1 MYPESAVSP
10 RHARSAAIAHSSH
23 ALALALA
30 LLTLVASPGRAQ
42 VVLQGR
48 VLDDSTG
55 QPIFGARLLL
65 LNRFGKTA
73 GYQQT
78 DSGGRFRFPPQENG
92 RYRLEARAVGYR
104 SALQTLLWMM
114 EDRSFA
120 GLEVRLTPHVAL
132 LAPVEVVALSA
143 PSRSPVLANMEW
155 RRAHGFGTL
164 ISRQEIEIR
173 NPVHLTDI
181 LQETPGVRVDRQGSG
196 ATRRVI
202 HLGPPLP
209 GPGGGDCPVQIFVD
223 GMLATRST
231 GGGDVTVDD
240 LAQPQDVEAIEIFKG
255 LASVPAEF
263 LNPRSRCGVIAI
275 WTKRS
280 LP

>member
-1 MYPESAVSP
+1 
-10 RHARSAAIAHSSH
+10 
-23 ALALALA
+23 
-30 LLTLVASPGRAQ
+30 
-42 VVLQGR
+42 
-48 VLDDSTG
+48 
-55 QPIFGARLLL
+55 
-65 LNRFGKTA
+65 
-73 GYQQT
+73 
-78 DSGGRFRFPPQENG
+78 
-92 RYRLEARAVGYR
+92 
-104 SALQTLLWMM
+104 
-114 EDRSFA
+114 
-120 GLEVRLTPHVAL
+120 
-132 LAPVEVVALSA
+132 
-143 PSRSPVLANMEW
+143 
-155 RRAHGFGTL
+155 
-164 ISRQEIEIR
+164 
-173 NPVHLTDI
+173 VHLTDI

-196 ATRRVI
+196 TTRRVI

-263 LNPRSRCGVIAI
+263 LNRQSRCGVIAI